1 MKFTCAILAGGRSR
15 RMGRD
20 KATLR
25 VTDKALI
32 QQVYDKAKLVFRD
45 IVIVSNHHQSFYG
58 IDVPII
64 RDAIPVR
71 SSMVGIVSALMA
83 ARSPYVFILACDMP
97 YVSREAMEYLLTQVH
112 GEDIIVPCT
121 KYGYEPLHAI
131 YNRSC
136 IPFMLTHIERQRLKV
151 RDLFPYL
158 SVNEVEDHST
168 FIHKGIPVFT
178 NINVQE
184 DLSLV
189 RRLVTG

>member
-1 MKFTCAILAGGRSR
+1 MEFTCAILAGGRSK

-25 VTDKALI
+25 VSNKALI
-32 QQVYDKAKLVFRD
+32 QQVYDKAKPVFRD
-45 IVIVSNHHQSFYG
+45 VLIVSNHHEGFYG
-58 IDVPII
+58 IDAPIVK
-64 RDAIPVR
+64 DLIPVR

-83 ARSPYVFILACDMP
+83 ARNPYVFVLACDMP
-97 YVSREAMEYLLTQVH
+97 FVSKDAIEYLLGQVH
-112 GEDIIVPCT
+112 GEDIIVPRT

-136 IPFMLTHIERQRLKV
+136 IPFMLTNIERRRLKV

-158 SVNEVEDHST
+158 SVNEVENESI
-168 FIHKGIPVFT
+168 FFHKGVSVFT

-189 RRLVTG
+189 RRLSTG

>member
-1 MKFTCAILAGGRSR
+1 
-15 RMGRD
+15 MGRD

-25 VTDKALI
+25 ITDKALI

-45 IVIVSNHHQSFYG
+45 IVIVSNHHEGFCG
-58 IDVPII
+58 IEVPII
-64 RDAIPVR
+64 RDVIPVR

-83 ARSPYVFILACDMP
+83 ARSPYVFVLACDMP
-97 YVSREAMEYLLTQVH
+97 FVSREAMEYLLAQVN
-112 GEDIIVPCT
+112 GEDIIVPTT

-136 IPFMLTHIERQRLKV
+136 IPFMLTHIERRRLKV

-158 SVNEVEDHST
+158 SVNEVEDHSA
-168 FIHKGIPVFT
+168 FMYKGMPVFT

-189 RRLVTG
+189 RRLSTG